1 MIKLKNSHENSK
13 QTNQTEIVE
22 LLSEMFILCLC
33 LCLCLCRVIHLLY
46 ESTDDNFAFS

>member
-33 LCLCLCRVIHLLY
+33 LCRVIHLLY